1 MWPLLIHHAYAEF
14 AFTIDHRRLG
24 DGRRPRS
31 TLLAANREGRVHG
44 AAGGVCRRMRTKRE
58 LEFWMAVREHC
69 VPAAY
74 GTLHLVWGASVAFE
88 YIQ

>member
-1 MWPLLIHHAYAEF
+1 MVAARARRYLPRTGKD
-14 AFTIDHRRLG
+14 AFTERR
-24 DGRRPRS
+24 
-31 TLLAANREGRVHG
+31 AAL
-44 AAGGVCRRMRTKRE
+44 GVCRRMRTKRE